1 MTDRPAGPRRQRTTI
16 AVTGASSGIGA
27 AVLHALAQAGT
38 HKLVAIDERRGD
50 AALATWRVADVRDPA
65 FAAKLNGVDI
75 LVHLAQDSRLDAPNA
90 QRRALNVR
98 GTSVALTAAA
108 ASGVKKVV
116 ILTSAMVYGARD
128 DNRVPLDETAALRA
142 NPDDSLIGDWVEI
155 ERSIRRAERAHPWLH
170 IITMRPATIVGPGAD
185 SVITRHFESP
195 RLLLLKGS
203 TPLWQFCH
211 VDDLVAAIVVAS
223 TGDVAAG
230 PLNVASPGWLSQADV
245 ERISGKRHMELP
257 ASVAFGTLERL
268 HRVGATPATSQELEF
283 LAYPWVV
290 DAGRLTA
297 AGWVASY
304 DNETSL
310 AVLLEEARR
319 HLAVGA
325 RRFDRKDATRAAAG
339 ATVALVATAALARR
353 ARKRRRG

>member
-1 MTDRPAGPRRQRTTI
+1 MTARTPADRSSKLTI
-16 AVTGASSGIGA
+16 AVSGAGSGTGA
-27 AVLHALAQAGT
+27 AVLAALGGEDLR
-38 HKLVAIDERRGD
+38 KLIAIDERRGD
-50 AALATWRVADVRDPA
+50 TALATWRVADVRDPA
-65 FAAKLNGVDI
+65 FAAKLSGVDV
-75 LVHLAQDSRLDAPNA
+75 LVHLAQEARLDAPAA

-108 ASGVKKVV
+108 ASGVKRVV
-116 ILTSAMVYGARD
+116 IVTSAMVYGARD
-128 DNRVPLDETAALRA
+128 DNPVPLDESAGLRA

-155 ERSIRRAERAHPWLH
+155 ERSIRRSERSHPWLQ
-170 IITMRPATIVGPGAD
+170 IVTLRPATVVGPGID

-195 RLLLLKGS
+195 RLLVLKGS

-211 VDDLVAAIVVAS
+211 IDDLVRAVVVAA
-223 TGDVAAG
+223 TGDLVGAV
-230 PLNVASPGWLSQADV
+230 NVASDGWLTQADV

-257 ASVAFGTLERL
+257 PAVAFGTLERL

-290 DAGRLTA
+290 GTARLRA
-297 AGWVASY
+297 AGWAPQFG
-304 DNETSL
+304 NEAAL
-310 AVLLEEARR
+310 EALLTEARR

-325 RRFDRKDATRAAAG
+325 RRLDRKDATRAAAG

>member
-1 MTDRPAGPRRQRTTI
+1 MTPRADGERRPKLTVAVSGAG
-16 AVTGASSGIGA
+16 SGTGA
-27 AVLHALAQAGT
+27 AVLAALGNSDLR
-38 HKLVAIDERRGD
+38 KLIAIDERRGD

-65 FAAKLNGVDI
+65 FAAKLTGVDV
-75 LVHLAQDSRLDAPNA
+75 LVHLAQEARLDAPAA

-108 ASGVKKVV
+108 ASGVKRVV
-116 ILTSAMVYGARD
+116 IVTSAMVYGARD
-128 DNRVPLDETAALRA
+128 DNPIPLDENAALRA

-155 ERSIRRAERAHPWLH
+155 ERSVRRAERSHPWLE
-170 IITMRPATIVGPGAD
+170 IATLRPATIVGPGID

-195 RLLLLKGS
+195 RLLVLKGT

-211 VDDLVAAIVVAS
+211 VDDLVRAIVAVATS
-223 TGDVAAG
+223 DIVGAV
-230 PLNVASPGWLSQADV
+230 NVSAHGWMSQPEV
-245 ERISGKRHMELP
+245 ERVSGKRHMELP
-257 ASVAFGTLERL
+257 AAVAFGTLERL

-290 DAGRLTA
+290 DNARLCA
-297 AGWVASY
+297 LGWSPEFS
-304 DNETSL
+304 NESALEALL
-310 AVLLEEARR
+310 AEARR

-325 RRFDRKDATRAAAG
+325 RRLDRKDATRAAAG

>member
-1 MTDRPAGPRRQRTTI
+1 MSSRAPAGRRAKHTV
-16 AVTGASSGIGA
+16 AVTGAASGVGA
-27 AVLHALAQAGT
+27 AVLQALAGSEGT
-38 HKLVAIDERRGD
+38 KLVAIDERRGD
-50 AALATWRVADVRDPA
+50 ASLGTWRIADVRDPA
-65 FAAKLNGVDI
+65 FAAKLTGVDV
-75 LVHLAQDSRLDAPNA
+75 LVHLAQELRLDAPSA

-116 ILTSAMVYGARD
+116 LVTSAMVYGARD
-128 DNRVPLDETAALRA
+128 DNPVPLAESAPLRA

-155 ERSIRRAERAHPWLH
+155 ERSVRRAEGAHPWLE
-170 IITMRPATIVGPGAD
+170 IVTLRPATVVGPGID

-195 RLLLLKGS
+195 RLLVLKGC

-211 VDDLVAAIVVAS
+211 VDDLVRAVVVAA
-223 TGDVAAG
+223 TTDVGRG
-230 PLNVASPGWLSQADV
+230 PLNVAATGSLTQGDV

-257 ASVAFGTLERL
+257 PAVAFGTLERL

-290 DAGRLTA
+290 DTDKLSA
-297 AGWVASY
+297 AGWTAAY
-304 DNETSL
+304 DNEASL
-310 AVLLEEARR
+310 RTLLDEARR

-325 RRFDRKDATRAAAG
+325 RRLDRKDATRAAAG

-353 ARKRRRG
+353 ARKRRRA

>member
-1 MTDRPAGPRRQRTTI
+1 MTPRAAGERRSKLTV
-16 AVTGASSGIGA
+16 AVSGAGSGTGA
-27 AVLHALAQAGT
+27 AVLAALGDADLR
-38 HKLVAIDERRGD
+38 KLIAIDERRGD

-65 FAAKLNGVDI
+65 FAAKLTGVDV
-75 LVHLAQDSRLDAPNA
+75 LVHLAQEPRLDAPTA

-108 ASGVKKVV
+108 ASGVKRVV
-116 ILTSAMVYGARD
+116 IVTSAMVYGARE
-128 DNRVPLDETAALRA
+128 DNPVPLEESAVLRA

-155 ERSIRRAERAHPWLH
+155 ERSVRRAERSHPWLQ
-170 IITMRPATIVGPGAD
+170 IVTLRPATVVGPGID

-195 RLLLLKGS
+195 RLLVLKGTS
-203 TPLWQFCH
+203 PLWQFCH
-211 VDDLVAAIVVAS
+211 IDDLVRAIVAVT
-223 TGDVAAG
+223 TGDIVGAVNVAAD
-230 PLNVASPGWLSQADV
+230 GWLTQPDV
-245 ERISGKRHMELP
+245 ERVSGKRHMELP
-257 ASVAFGTLERL
+257 AAVAFGTLERL

-290 DAGRLTA
+290 DNARLRAIGWAPQFENEA
-297 AGWVASY
+297 ALEA
-304 DNETSL
+304 
-310 AVLLEEARR
+310 LLEEAGR

-325 RRFDRKDATRAAAG
+325 RRLDRKDATRAAAG